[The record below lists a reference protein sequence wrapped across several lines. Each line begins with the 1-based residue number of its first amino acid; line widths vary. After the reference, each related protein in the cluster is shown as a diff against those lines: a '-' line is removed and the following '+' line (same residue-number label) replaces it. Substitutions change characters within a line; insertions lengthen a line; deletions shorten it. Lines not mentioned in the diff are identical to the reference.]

1 MISIYLRELMTNID
15 LTPGIQTRTERS
27 RALED
32 RLKFETLGILNTF
45 IEFGFP
51 SPDMADRILESID
64 EANRNEYEAIREGYT
79 IPDMVCGE
87 CGESNLDN
95 IRVGAGMKCGMCA
108 YPEGPDGLVQEE
120 E

>member
-1 MISIYLRELMTNID
+1 MISIYLRELMKDID
-15 LTPGIQTRTERS
+15 LTLGMATRTERS

-45 IEFGFP
+45 IVFGFP

-64 EANRNEYEAIREGYT
+64 EANRNEDEAIREGYT

-87 CGESNLDN
+87 CGESRPDDA
-95 IRVGAGMKCGMCA
+95 RVEAGMKCGICA
-108 YPEGPDGLVQEE
+108 YG
-120 E
+120 